1 MMKRREKVFSRFDM
15 ALIMINYSIL
25 LQHRRE
31 IMTLHPAEPF
41 RIKMV
46 EPIQLISREEREK
59 AMIQAGYNLFSVPA
73 KDVYIDLLTD
83 SGTGAMSQEQW
94 ASIMLGDESYAGA
107 RSYFKLKTV
116 MKEIFGFEY
125 FVPTHQGRAA
135 ENILASLLV
144 RPGMF
149 IPSNMH
155 FDTTEGNLRAA
166 GGRPVNLINDDAFN
180 ISKKLP
186 FKGNMDV
193 ERLENFILEKKPEN
207 IPFGCITITNN
218 AGGGQPVSYANIKEV
233 AAVYKKYKIPFFI
246 DSCRFAENCYFI
258 KQREPGFDN
267 FTPLEIAKKIF
278 ALADGAWMSAKK
290 DAIVNIGGFL
300 AMNDEQLF
308 QNVSNTLILREGFP
322 TYGGLAGRDLE
333 AMATGLM
340 EGLQESYLAYRTGQT
355 AYLAEIIKENGVPI
369 IEPPGGHAVYLDA
382 GSLLPHIPQSE
393 YPGQALAAALYLEG
407 GIRGV
412 EIGSVMFAHPDP
424 DTGEMVFP
432 QLELVR
438 LALPRRVYTQS
449 HLDYV
454 ADVVKKIVE
463 KRDAIR
469 GYKITYQPKL
479 MRHFTCR
486 FEPV

>member
-1 MMKRREKVFSRFDM
+1 
-15 ALIMINYSIL
+15 
-25 LQHRRE
+25 
-31 IMTLHPAEPF
+31 MTKHPAEPF

-46 EPIQLISREEREK
+46 EPIQLIPRADREK
-59 AMIQAGYNLFSVPA
+59 AMKQAGYNLFAIPA

-94 ASIMLGDESYAGA
+94 SSIMLGDESYAGA
-107 RSYFKLKTV
+107 RSYFKLKSV
-116 MKEIFGFEY
+116 MEEIFGFEF

-144 RPGMF
+144 KPGSF

-166 GGRPVNLINDDAFN
+166 GGRPVNLINDDAFDMGK
-180 ISKKLP
+180 ILP
-186 FKGNMDV
+186 FKGNMDLDK
-193 ERLENFILEKKPEN
+193 LEQFIKDKKPEN

-218 AGGGQPVSYANIKEV
+218 AGGGQPVSYANIKAV
-233 AAVYKKYKIPFFI
+233 AAIYKKYKIPFFI

-258 KQREPGFDN
+258 KQREPGFEN
-267 FTPLEIAKKIF
+267 HSPLEIAKMIY

-300 AMNDEQLF
+300 AVNDADLF
-308 QNVSNTLILREGFP
+308 QDIRNALILREGFP

-333 AMATGLM
+333 ALATGLM
-340 EGLQESYLAYRTGQT
+340 EGLQESYLSYRIGQT
-355 AYLAEIIKENGVPI
+355 AYLAERILEKGVPI

-382 GSLLPHIPQSE
+382 GAMLPHIPQSE
-393 YPGQALAAALYLEG
+393 FPGQSLTAALYLEG

-412 EIGSVMFAHPDP
+412 EIGSVMFAYPDP
-424 DTGEMVFP
+424 DTGEMIYP
-432 QLELVR
+432 KLDLVR

-454 ADVVKKIVE
+454 ADIIGNILDN
-463 KRDAIR
+463 RDVIH

-479 MRHFTCR
+479 MRHFTCK